1 MCLCSSVVDKGGAGR
16 GGEEKGKEE
25 GEGKRGKGR
34 EGKER
39 IVAIRVRLWRR
50 RGGGFVS
57 DA

>member
-1 MCLCSSVVDKGGAGR
+1 MCVCARLLLTKEGQGGAGKR
-16 GGEEKGKEE
+16 RER
-25 GEGKRGKGR
+25 KRGKGREGR